1 MQVYQVILVI
11 ICCEQQTSCSRRVA
25 SPEVADDRRNSMA
38 FAQSGTMD
46 VDGDFLDA
54 VFMNENRYV
63 IDMSRNVLEKIGL
76 IFR

>member
-1 MQVYQVILVI
+1 
-11 ICCEQQTSCSRRVA
+11 
-25 SPEVADDRRNSMA
+25 MA